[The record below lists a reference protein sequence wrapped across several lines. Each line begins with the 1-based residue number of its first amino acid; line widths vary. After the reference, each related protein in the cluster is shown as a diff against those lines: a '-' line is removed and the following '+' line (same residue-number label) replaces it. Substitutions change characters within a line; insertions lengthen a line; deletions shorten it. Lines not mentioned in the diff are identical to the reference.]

1 MGHYPVESIASS
13 GYSGVELAS
22 SLPSDWFCGD
32 CHGAGDIGAKV
43 QQVAV
48 EQLVGLTGRE
58 LEPSLRWTSDGCA
71 VAGASIADGERLAFP
86 TDVGVRARHGAAVI
100 GDDHKLGSARVGNH

>member
-1 MGHYPVESIASS
+1 MGHYPVDSVASS
-13 GYSGVELAS
+13 RYPEAKVAS
-22 SLPSDWFCGD
+22 SFPSDRSRGD
-32 CHGAGDIGAKV
+32 CNRAGDIGAKV

-48 EQLVGLTGRE
+48 EQFVGLPGRE
-58 LEPSLRWTSDGCA
+58 LEPSLRWASDGCA
-71 VAGASIADGERLAFP
+71 VAGASIADGECLAFP